1 MKYLLIAA
9 LILVPTMAVIAIHL
23 LVQTWKGKNQIIQDK
38 CEQIEELK
46 AIRDV
51 FVAQTKELRRELE
64 EEQIRLKAMT
74 QLYDEKCEQYDELYA
89 ITVANIFKPKD
100 KKFLTLE
107 VMRKAEEQSLK
118 VANA

>member
-1 MKYLLIAA
+1 MIYLVIVTVAAAAIFCIYLI
-9 LILVPTMAVIAIHL
+9 
-23 LVQTWKGKNQIIQDK
+23 VQSFIGKNQIIKDK
-38 CEQIEELK
+38 CEQIEEYK

-74 QLYDEKCEQYDELYA
+74 QLYDEKCEQYDELNA
-89 ITVANIFKPKD
+89 IAVKNIFKPKD

-118 VANA
+118 AVNA